1 MRFHLIVPDV
11 LFSLKTCLRK
21 DRGDSFSWL
30 LEREIWLSCI
40 EVLLLVLWSIRFG
53 NHPID
58 FFKKTWYSGDWV
70 SFYMT
75 FKFQGFWKL
84 EIRQWSKG
92 YNALT
97 FCQKLHVYNLVTA
110 YHYSGINI
118 LQVSFSCEWQ
128 QQTIKHWKIEKCY
141 LLVFKKIWNLVFWLE
156 SCGMGVSWWCHHQNQ
171 LVISG
176 PLSKTLSHI
185 SPFI

>member
-1 MRFHLIVPDV
+1 MDNLWCSTIIYVKQRTFEMWFHLMVP
-11 LFSLKTCLRK
+11 

-40 EVLLLVLWSIRFG
+40 EVLLLVLWSIQFE

-58 FFKKTWYSGDWV
+58 FFLKTWYSGDWV

-75 FKFQGFWKL
+75 FKFQGSWKL

-97 FCQKLHVYNLVTA
+97 FCQKLYVYNLVTA
-110 YHYSGINI
+110 YHYSGINTSKFHFRVNGSNK
-118 LQVSFSCEWQ
+118 QSS
-128 QQTIKHWKIEKCY
+128 IER
-141 LLVFKKIWNLVFWLE
+141 
-156 SCGMGVSWWCHHQNQ
+156 
-171 LVISG
+171 
-176 PLSKTLSHI
+176 
-185 SPFI
+185 

>member
-1 MRFHLIVPDV
+1 MDNLWCSTIIYVKQRTFEMWFHLMVPDV

-40 EVLLLVLWSIRFG
+40 EVLLLVLWSIQFG

-97 FCQKLHVYNLVTA
+97 FCQKLYVYNLVTA
-110 YHYSGINI
+110 YHYSGINTSKFHFRVNGSNK
-118 LQVSFSCEWQ
+118 QSS
-128 QQTIKHWKIEKCY
+128 IE
-141 LLVFKKIWNLVFWLE
+141 I
-156 SCGMGVSWWCHHQNQ
+156 
-171 LVISG
+171 
-176 PLSKTLSHI
+176 
-185 SPFI
+185 